1 MNLSTPRPAS
11 ETASRIT
18 LTEWVAVTIV
28 ILAALVARLWAFGA
42 TGIGH
47 FDEGVYVISALGV
60 AQEPHD
66 LFPNQI
72 VFSPPFYFTAVGAAI
87 WLFGGAADQVA
98 VMVNVVIGTATV
110 AAIWWVGRSWF
121 GPRAGVV
128 AAVLLALSGSHIL
141 LSRVVLTDAAFSLWF
156 LLSIGAI
163 VLAVDRRDFRL
174 AVLAGMVTGL
184 AWNTKYHGWF
194 ALLITGVALAPT
206 LWSEWRSGGWRR
218 AFAVWGVAC
227 VVAIL
232 LYIPWAAYM
241 RGYSGGYG
249 GIVTYYTAMLRV
261 DWLGNVGRQIGQQVF
276 MEGMLTRAAPLAA
289 LGIGWFVDTR
299 SAAANYR
306 LWLLAAGLGLGGLL
320 IGQAGVAALLTIAAV
335 PMLLREFQSYRSR
348 VLICWLGLWLV
359 AAPIYHPYARL
370 ILPFTIATFLV
381 SGWVIDRALG
391 HSFVRGR
398 ISAAVALAG
407 AVLVAILGATLR
419 SDPGNPW
426 HRSRDVA
433 QAAETIAAQTGQD
446 ETIFVVG
453 EPPLV
458 HYLRVAGRTTPSR
471 TNLADLDTL
480 TKPAYLV
487 TGVYTQRAPNL
498 RERVEEL
505 RDRLT
510 PIAVLRFTPNDLRLL
525 DDLRPGQAHA
535 FRQARDST
543 FDMTLYRVEPAQPP
557 RQ

>member
-1 MNLSTPRPAS
+1 MTTTTPAHATEAS
-11 ETASRIT
+11 SRIT
-18 LTEWVAVTIV
+18 LAEWAVVATVV
-28 ILAALVARLWAFGA
+28 VAALVARLWAFGA

-87 WLFGGAADQVA
+87 WLFGGAADHVA
-98 VMVNVVIGTATV
+98 VMVNVVIGAATV

-206 LWSEWRSGGWRR
+206 LWSEWRSGGWRK
-218 AFAVWGVAC
+218 ALAVWGVAS

-232 LYIPWAAYM
+232 LYLPWAAYM

-249 GIVTYYTAMLRV
+249 GIVSYYTAMLRV
-261 DWLGNVGRQIGQQVF
+261 DWLGNVGRHMGQQAF
-276 MEGMLTRAAPLAA
+276 MEGMLSRAAPLAA
-289 LGIGWFVDTR
+289 LGAGWLVDTR
-299 SAAANYR
+299 RAAGSYRLVLVAAA
-306 LWLLAAGLGLGGLL
+306 LGIGGLL
-320 IGQAGVAALLTIAAV
+320 IGQSGVAALLAIAAI

-348 VLICWLGLWLV
+348 VLICWMGLWLV

-381 SGWVIDRALG
+381 SGWVIDRAIG
-391 HSFVRGR
+391 HTFARGR
-398 ISAAVALAG
+398 AAAALALAG
-407 AVLVAILGATLR
+407 AVLVAILGTTLR

-426 HRSRDVA
+426 HQSRDVA

-446 ETIFVVG
+446 ETIYVVG

-458 HYLRVAGRTTPSR
+458 HYLRVAGRTAPSR

-498 RERVEEL
+498 RERVEGL
-505 RDRLT
+505 RGRLM

-525 DDLRPGQAHA
+525 DDLRPDRARA

-543 FDMTLYRVEPAQPP
+543 FDMTLYRVEPAQPAP
-557 RQ
+557 Q

>member
-11 ETASRIT
+11 EAAPPIT
-18 LTEWVAVTIV
+18 LTEWAALAIV
-28 ILAALVARLWAFGA
+28 IAAALVARLWAFSA

-87 WLFGGAADQVA
+87 WLFGGAADHAA

-121 GPRAGVV
+121 GRRAGVI

-163 VLAVDRRDFRL
+163 VLAVNRRDFRL
-174 AVLAGMVTGL
+174 AVLAGIVTGL

-206 LWSEWRSGGWRR
+206 LWSERRSGGWRR
-218 AFAVWGVAC
+218 ALAVWGVASL
-227 VVAIL
+227 VATV
-232 LYIPWAAYM
+232 LYLPWAAYM

-249 GIVTYYTAMLRV
+249 GIVSYYTAMLRV
-261 DWLGNVGRQIGQQVF
+261 DWLGNLGRQMGQAAF
-276 MEGMLTRAAPLAA
+276 MEGMLSRAAPLAA
-289 LGIGWFVDTR
+289 LGAGWFVDTR
-299 SAAANYR
+299 RAAGNYR
-306 LWLLAAGLGLGGLL
+306 PLLLAAALGIGGLL
-320 IGQAGVAALLTIAAV
+320 IGQAGVAALLTIAAI
-335 PMLLREFQSYRSR
+335 PMLLREFHAYRSR

-381 SGWVIDRALG
+381 SGWVIDRAIG
-391 HSFVRGR
+391 HTFVRGR
-398 ISAAVALAG
+398 ISAALAIAG
-407 AVLVAILGATLR
+407 AVLVAILSAALR
-419 SDPGNPW
+419 SDAGNPW

-433 QAAETIAAQTGQD
+433 QAAETIAARTGQD

-458 HYLRVAGRTTPSR
+458 HYLRAAGRTTPAR
-471 TNLADLDTL
+471 TNLAYLDTL
-480 TKPAYLV
+480 TRTAYLV
-487 TGVYTQRAPNL
+487 TGVYTKRAPNL
-498 RERVEEL
+498 REGVEEL

-525 DDLRPGQAHA
+525 DDLRPSRARA

-543 FDMTLYRVEPAQPP
+543 FDMTLYRVEPAQPAAP
-557 RQ
+557 

>member
-1 MNLSTPRPAS
+1 VTTTAPAHATEAS
-11 ETASRIT
+11 SRIT
-18 LTEWVAVTIV
+18 LAEWAVAATIV
-28 ILAALVARLWAFGA
+28 VAALVARLWAFGA

-60 AQEPHD
+60 AQEPHN

-87 WLFGGAADQVA
+87 WLFGGAADHLA
-98 VMVNVVIGTATV
+98 VMVNVVIGAATV

-121 GPRAGVV
+121 GPRAGVI

-141 LSRVVLTDAAFSLWF
+141 LSRVALTDAAFSLWF

-163 VLAVDRRDFRL
+163 VLAIDRRDFRL

-206 LWSEWRSGGWRR
+206 LWSEWRSGGWRK
-218 AFAVWGVAC
+218 ALAVWGVAS

-232 LYIPWAAYM
+232 LYLPWAAYM

-249 GIVTYYTAMLRV
+249 GIVSYYTAMLRV
-261 DWLGNVGRQIGQQVF
+261 DWLGNVGRHMGQQAF
-276 MEGMLTRAAPLAA
+276 MEGMLSRAAPLAA
-289 LGIGWFVDTR
+289 LGAGWLVDTR
-299 SAAANYR
+299 RAAGSYRFVLVAAA
-306 LWLLAAGLGLGGLL
+306 LGIGGLL
-320 IGQAGVAALLTIAAV
+320 IGQSGVAALLTIAAI

-348 VLICWLGLWLV
+348 VLICWMGLWLV

-381 SGWVIDRALG
+381 SGWVIDRAIG
-391 HSFVRGR
+391 HTFARGR
-398 ISAAVALAG
+398 AAAALALAG
-407 AVLVAILGATLR
+407 AVLVAILGTTLR

-446 ETIFVVG
+446 ETIYVVG

-458 HYLRVAGRTTPSR
+458 HYLRAAGRAAPSR

-505 RDRLT
+505 RGRLM

-525 DDLRPGQAHA
+525 DDLRPDRARA

-543 FDMTLYRVEPAQPP
+543 FDMTLYRVEPAQPTP
-557 RQ
+557 Q